1 MAKYKT
7 LSIEDLQSLEKE
19 FVEFLVING
28 MMHDDWTKMKDEDPV
43 DAQKMTELFS
53 DVVWESILR
62 NAKFLDFR
70 SAHSIKCFQCL
81 DDKIVLVG
89 VDSKETDMSTPAFLA
104 LKTQEYPDDV
114 VAFTTEKKYNKLRE
128 LEIFEMLDWGCE
140 ISEGKLFKELCL
152 AL

>member
-1 MAKYKT
+1 MAKYKP
-7 LSIEDLQSLEKE
+7 LNIEELQSLEKE

-28 MMHDDWTKMKDEDPV
+28 MMQDDWIKMKDEDPIG
-43 DAQKMTELFS
+43 AQKMTELFS

-62 NAKFLDFR
+62 NTKYIDFR

-81 DDKIVLVG
+81 DDKIILVG
-89 VDSKETDMSTPAFLA
+89 LDSSETDMSTSVFAA
-104 LKTQEYPDDV
+104 LQTQDFPDDV
-114 VAFTTEKKYNKLRE
+114 AAFTTEKKYNKVRE

-140 ISEGKLFKELCL
+140 ISEGQLFRELCL

>member
-1 MAKYKT
+1 MAKYKA
-7 LSIEDLQSLEKE
+7 LSLEELQSLEKE

-28 MMHDDWTKMKDEDPV
+28 MMQDDWVKMKNEDPSG
-43 DAQKMTELFS
+43 AQKMTELFS

-62 NAKFLDFR
+62 NTKYLDFR

-81 DDKIVLVG
+81 EEKIILVG
-89 VDSKETDMSTPAFLA
+89 VDSTETDMSTSTFAN
-104 LKTQEYPDDV
+104 LKTQDYPDDV
-114 VAFTTEKKYNKLRE
+114 VAFTTEKKYSKLRE
-128 LEIFEMLDWGCE
+128 LELFEMLDWGCQ